1 MGITIK
7 DVAQAAGVSTATV
20 SRALRGLPNVD
31 AATRERI
38 VRFARDLDYV
48 ISPSASR
55 LASGRT
61 GTVAVVTPHISRW
74 YFSTVIS
81 GIEAVLESAG
91 LDLLLMGAGIGE
103 AAPRVSPATRLRRRV
118 DAVIVVALPPGD
130 PRLAE
135 VLDLGL
141 PTSLVGTAVPG
152 VCSATINDVLAGQ
165 MATQH
170 LINFGHRR
178 IGVITGRSIEEPM
191 STGRDRLRGFQDAM
205 EGAGLTVDPVMVA
218 HGNSTILGGEQA
230 MTTLLTQAHQ
240 PTAVFAM
247 SDEMA
252 FGAMKAIR
260 SHGMTIGRDVSL
272 IGIDGHDMAEYLDL
286 TTVGQPVKDL
296 GRIAAQAVLSQI
308 AGDESIEPVQLPTHL
323 VVRGSTAHLK
333 ADARR

>member
-7 DVAQAAGVSTATV
+7 DVAQAASVSTATV

-31 AATRERI
+31 AATRARI
-38 VRFARDLDYV
+38 AKVAADLDYV

-81 GIEAVLESAG
+81 GIETVLESAG
-91 LDLLLMGAGIGE
+91 VDLLLMGAGIGD
-103 AAPRVSPATRLRRRV
+103 AAPQVSPATRLRRRV
-118 DAVIVVALPPGD
+118 DAVIVIALPPGD

-152 VCSATINDVLAGQ
+152 VSSATINDVLAGQ

-170 LINFGHRR
+170 LINFGHSRV
-178 IGVITGRSIEEPM
+178 GVITGRSIEEPM
-191 STGRDRLRGFQDAM
+191 STGRDRLAGFQVAM
-205 EGAGLTVDPVMVA
+205 QGAGLPVDPLMVA

-230 MTTLLTQAHQ
+230 MTALLTQAKP

-252 FGAMKAIR
+252 FGAMKALR
-260 SHGMTIGRDVSL
+260 SHDITIGRDVSL

-286 TTVGQPVKDL
+286 TTVVQPVKDL
-296 GRIAAQAVLSQI
+296 GRIAARGVLSQI
-308 AGDESIEPVQLPTHL
+308 SGDDASEPVQLSTQL
-323 VVRGSTAHLK
+323 VVRGSTAPMK
-333 ADARR
+333 ADVRR